1 MQIYFIINTC
11 GAIMTNSEII
21 LKLVNEFL
29 EKTQIT
35 KEQLDTDL
43 STLGLNSIK
52 FIQLIIALEEEFEC
66 EIPDDKLVLSAMN
79 TTTKIIQVINSLVA
93 QEKYKK
99 VL

>member
-1 MQIYFIINTC
+1 
-11 GAIMTNSEII
+11 MTNSEII